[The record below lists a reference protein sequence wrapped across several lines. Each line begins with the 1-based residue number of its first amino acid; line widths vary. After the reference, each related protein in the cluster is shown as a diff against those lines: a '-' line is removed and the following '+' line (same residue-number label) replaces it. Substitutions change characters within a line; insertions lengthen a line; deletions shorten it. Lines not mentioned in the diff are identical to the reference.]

1 MSQRP
6 IPLPTHVEA
15 LAEYYIHK
23 AIAILDARIKAK
35 GVMFLQVADVTNF
48 LRLQLES
55 EEREVFAVLF
65 LDNQHRLIE
74 FKRMFFGTI
83 NTVNVHPREVV
94 KEAIKQN
101 AAAVIFAH
109 NHPSGLAEPSKADR
123 DITVGLT
130 NALALVDVRTLDHV
144 VIGHGQTIS
153 FAERG
158 WV

>member
-1 MSQRP
+1 MSQQP
-6 IPLPTHVEA
+6 IPMPTHVEA

-23 AIAILDARIKAK
+23 ALTILDARIKAK
-35 GVMFLQVADVTNF
+35 GVMFAQVASVTSY

-74 FKRMFFGTI
+74 FKRMFLGSI
-83 NTVNVHPREVV
+83 SAVIVNPREVV
-94 KEAIKQN
+94 KEALKQN

-123 DITVGLT
+123 DITVKLAD
-130 NALALVDVRTLDHV
+130 ALNLVDVRVLDHIV
-144 VIGHGQTIS
+144 VGHGQTIS

-158 WV
+158 WI